1 MELSHHLLIFLG
13 AIFTH
18 NLALTY
24 ILGMCPLIAL
34 SGHLKT
40 ASGMGAAVTVVLFFT
55 AFFNWPLYHLLL
67 KPLSATYISY
77 IVFILVIAGT
87 VQFLEIIIENFFP
100 RLQNAFGIYLP
111 LITVNCTVLAVSLF
125 LVLRDYTFWETL
137 FFALGSG
144 AGWTLALLI
153 LAAIKEKL
161 SLQSDIPKGLTGAGI
176 TLILAGI
183 LAMVFMGFTGMM
195 KIQ

>member
-1 MELSHHLLIFLG
+1 
-13 AIFTH
+13 
-18 NLALTY
+18 
-24 ILGMCPLIAL
+24 
-34 SGHLKT
+34 
-40 ASGMGAAVTVVLFFT
+40 
-55 AFFNWPLYHLLL
+55 
-67 KPLSATYISY
+67 
-77 IVFILVIAGT
+77 
-87 VQFLEIIIENFFP
+87 
-100 RLQNAFGIYLP
+100 